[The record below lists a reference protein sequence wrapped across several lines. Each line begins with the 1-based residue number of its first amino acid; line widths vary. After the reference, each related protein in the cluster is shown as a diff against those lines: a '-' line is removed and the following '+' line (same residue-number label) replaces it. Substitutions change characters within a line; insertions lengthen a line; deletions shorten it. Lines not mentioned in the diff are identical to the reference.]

1 MINKSTEKGKH
12 NICLTT
18 QLTTQDCYSTTLR
31 AECSFANMGI
41 PIHNFFG
48 EFALPYSLT
57 LFRRLA
63 DVIRDM
69 NQTMWHSI
77 QYICTNYVV
86 KYLFLDA
93 KLLENT
99 L

>member
-1 MINKSTEKGKH
+1 
-12 NICLTT
+12 
-18 QLTTQDCYSTTLR
+18 
-31 AECSFANMGI
+31 MGI

-48 EFALPYSLT
+48 EFASPYSLT

>member
-1 MINKSTEKGKH
+1 
-12 NICLTT
+12 
-18 QLTTQDCYSTTLR
+18 
-31 AECSFANMGI
+31 MGI
-41 PIHNFFG
+41 PIHNLFG
-48 EFALPYSLT
+48 KFALPYSLT
-57 LFRRLA
+57 LFGRSA

-77 QYICTNYVV
+77 QSICTNYVV